1 MTLTFTDGTITT
13 TASEQNLFDVTA
25 DAYYATHIFLHN
37 MTATETFVI
46 KVYVKDQ
53 NAATMRVHSTITR
66 SGVQSDPAGFIAPMA
81 TKQYRVSIQRT
92 AGTDRA
98 VTWQRI
104 DQTG

>member
-1 MTLTFTDGTITT
+1 MPFSDGTITT
-13 TASEQNLFDVTA
+13 TASEANLFDITA
-25 DAYYATHIFLHN
+25 DNHYACWLFLHN

-46 KVYVKDQ
+46 RVYVRDQ
-53 NAATMRVHSTITR
+53 NGAVMRLYEQETFT
-66 SGVQSDPAGFIAPMA
+66 GVQAVPAIFIPFVT

-104 DQTG
+104 ETMFV

>member
-1 MTLTFTDGTITT
+1 MPFTDGTTT
-13 TASEQNLFDVTA
+13 TAATETNLFDIAA
-25 DAYYATHIFLHN
+25 DNHYATWLFLHN

-46 KVYVKDQ
+46 RVYVRDQ
-53 NAATMRVHSTITR
+53 NTLTMRLYEQETIT
-66 SGVQSDPAGFIAPMA
+66 GVQSIPAVFIPFVT

-104 DQTG
+104 ETTFV